1 MNADFAQYSLFHRYV
16 IAVYWSS
23 ITATTTGYG
32 DYHAVNKEEMI
43 FTIFYVFLNIGM
55 NSYVIGNMTN
65 LIVQATFKTK
75 KFVSITFEILF
86 FCYGF
91 VSLCASK

>member
-1 MNADFAQYSLFHRYV
+1 MNEDFEQYSLFHRYV

-32 DYHAVNKEEMI
+32 DYHPVNKEEMI
-43 FTIFYVFLNIGM
+43 FAIFYVFLNIGM

-65 LIVQATFKTK
+65 LIVQATFKTR
-75 KFVSITFEILF
+75 KFVSITSEVLLF
-86 FCYGF
+86 LLWIC
-91 VSLCASK
+91 